1 MKTFTLPD
9 KGPLAGRELIIP
21 DDPNLRAQVGYAISQ
36 IPEYGPDV
44 AEEYTE
50 GTFLGQATESLKG
63 IPRGIAQT
71 TLSGLRGPVELLA
84 QDSLGEGPLVR
95 LADKIKA
102 TEEKVAQNIAGYRDP
117 RYADAFTTK
126 AGQAFGSIIPFAGL
140 GLLAGKGASY
150 LPMMKPGTKGFG
162 KVNPLNFNA
171 KFLKSKPFLYPA
183 GLGTSVYMANNAD
196 MMDIAEEVYGEDKPG
211 FFAENLSTL
220 TAGVIGASE
229 ALPIFNFFRSIPK
242 SALRDAPTSAKIF
255 NHVRNFT
262 AGGIQEGLQE
272 STAGLLQD
280 FNARGFYSDELP
292 IGDSLFDDFTVGGFA
307 GGLLNTI
314 MQGYGGR
321 RGIAS
326 EYRAEKEKRAEQ
338 KKQDL
343 LKTKKFDIAQQ
354 QGVINIADPT
364 LDDSVEEALLLP
376 LLDNIPKPVEV
387 STVPQLQIRKN
398 QNNTFSLIDNNLGEV
413 NSFTKEVDAI
423 KEKEK
428 LLKDYEVNEET
439 QILNND
445 LYILGL
451 NKSPQA
457 YELGQT
463 VIDNDTT
470 TASLKEIV
478 PYDTSLKTPEA
489 MQKVL
494 MGTNKKYKNLPLKE
508 NYTFE
513 EVKKILSKKDFNN
526 FITDTSQQVAVV
538 SSSKNIPSVIE
549 NNNKTNVTIGRL
561 KEIGDAKNINI
572 DINSPAFEYAAKRW
586 TGTSSFKTMT
596 KPQKELL
603 LARIQ
608 SIPRF
613 NTKENFPN
621 LQPRMYSAQEV
632 ADTVTNL
639 KKDNVLFNQKSLG
652 MMGIKD
658 PQFFEDLV
666 YSGRAEKVKG
676 NQYKIADNF
685 QEKIDSRAGAFNET
699 TEEFVNRLVTE
710 GRLSPEAISQLEQE
724 QKITESQQLPPKEEA
739 QKTIDF
745 AESVQQGKTNKFAQE
760 LRKRLAR
767 IGLKETGVVVS
778 NDILSTSTLLEKTD
792 GSIEFQGIDKTTEGE
807 YDRQTDIIF
816 ISLNAVNPD
825 GKATD
830 AEIQRKL
837 NEVLDHELIHALRE
851 KDLITEKEYDYLKK
865 QVKKKRVPK
874 SVDAIAFNKKETYYD
889 RAIRINKRT
898 FDEFEKATATKRPKY
913 FSPATKEELYTEEA
927 IAEMYRNR
935 RVESPLPEKAEGIYN
950 KIIEFFAEVGESL
963 RISGFDNANQIFDQ
977 IQAGRVG
984 KRARDKIRTTKLL
997 DKGAAPVVG
1006 EMLDEVDDDYLD
1018 TPLFARRGPRDETS
1032 GHVAD
1037 YVPAQYGPPAHQ
1049 LDLEA
1054 SGELT
1059 PEGYPTASFGFTYPK
1074 TSPDYRTRE
1083 FTVYS
1088 TARTPQEIQEERE
1101 FVIKLMEIRGNPN
1114 ATITMYQAAP
1124 QRDLREGDLI
1134 TPFLSEAEALVEDSK
1149 VTREEIREADR
1160 ARRRQEQIDKT
1171 GAVDLQ
1177 QEKLY
1182 NQMDKAF
1189 DIGGPFPDRTPSR
1202 VHTFKL
1208 RAGDIRWD
1216 GNNGWARWGYFPRI
1230 KAVEDIPTFSR
1241 ESDDAYFAN
1250 EKRKRTISNLEAGIE
1265 FKEAQ
1270 LNSEKMAV
1278 STANRLKKEI
1288 QNQKN
1293 KIAELRAGDLPTF
1306 SRAATETQPPY
1317 MDFNRQQI
1325 KDFSSNRV
1333 GFYNGVE
1340 IPLTHVTRMNVDDF
1354 LKLTTFDQEHIN
1366 DIMEE
1371 GPTVL
1376 NRQFTTDAG
1385 VRVKSPLRK
1394 ASAIFDPEIADTAL
1408 NASLPSLQI
1417 QRDGQVIRHEGRHR
1431 VALIKQGGGRTVPV
1445 FIHFPEGNV
1454 EQNIPNPSGQTLQEQ
1469 GVTSLKNENKFNI
1482 GIEYTE
1488 EFFNFELPI
1497 NKLKEIAP
1505 LHRDSAQ
1512 TKDKLDYA
1520 VQVATAPDIQA
1531 DIPLFSRGRRD
1542 SQRKFNDF
1550 YYHVTETKNVKNIL
1564 NKGFNPLSDTNFVR
1578 KGTGERFQKDMG
1590 LFAFNNPVDAIEFFR
1605 SVMWKKELSDLTI
1618 LAIKKDGNWV
1628 QDPAQESGGIGA
1640 GLDNRAIK
1648 SPDSNI
1654 TVIPESISK
1663 PTNLKVFN
1671 NIPTS
1676 FFLPKSNNSSYFNNP
1691 NNILGSATLE
1701 ELTQTEINPYF
1712 GKPLDETGLIPQVFY
1727 GPKMDDLILKNG
1739 YGNLAS
1745 NETELANIVT
1755 KYMNDIA
1762 NILNPPPPSKALE
1775 EVIETVNNTARGG
1788 IPVYNLNASDTA
1800 LEAAKEYIEDEA
1812 ALLPGDIPNYSNIAP
1827 TLDGVDAS
1835 IREGIKQTGSQTSP
1849 QNSMGYRFIDVA
1861 KDNISGAIEYF
1872 YNNFR
1877 EQLIDKADKA
1887 QKAIVKM
1894 SEENE
1899 QVRRLNNTA
1908 DTSTQAAIRLMDR
1921 ARGLFQGML
1930 NTGYISSTIQGIDS
1944 LSNTKQLTIS
1954 TKYNP
1959 FIDGDTGTGGLMQIL
1974 APLYGTPTDLESI
1987 FKYYALLKRK
1997 KGFDKSGRNIET
2009 PITQKNLNDI
2019 RKIESTYP
2027 QVVEAYQNYQRWNNK
2042 LIKFAVDKGLLSK
2055 TRNVSELARD
2065 ISAIT
2070 KENENDLL
2078 QLSYEELM
2086 NKANVLNRTLTLD
2099 KQIETRGTA
2108 EIWATNSDYYPFYR
2122 KMTDDTIAGPNI
2134 ANGSLP
2140 NNPLN
2145 IKIEGSAKQIDVDVI
2160 EAISRNSLAILTAA
2174 LKNDGSA
2181 KLIRDMEIY
2190 GSAKEI
2196 TPIEISKNP
2205 KLKNNLDV
2213 VTVFENGLKKYYQVK
2228 NVEAFN
2234 VFKEVG
2240 GTPSGLMTTVFGG
2253 FASTLRDTVTRDPGF
2268 VMVNLLRDSLSTM
2281 VTSGANYT
2289 PVLDTLKNMIADMS
2303 ELERFGVIGG
2313 YDFQND
2319 EGSIK
2324 RYIKRNMRLSG
2335 LTEENGMSAKK
2346 AFFMVWDG
2354 LGDLTTK
2361 SDGATRLAVYNAI
2374 YDKLKKEG
2382 YNEAQ
2387 AQSEA
2392 AFQALE
2398 IINFGRRGA
2407 NPGFRF
2413 ITAAIPFLNARVQ
2426 GLDVLWRSST
2436 GQYSAAEKLGKNETI
2451 KEVQKRIQLDMA
2463 QNAGALIA
2471 LTLAYYL
2478 MYHDDEEYKNLKR
2491 EVRDDNWVFPIAKDF
2506 SIKIPIPFE
2515 VGLLFK
2521 VIPERVFDM
2530 TMGDDAFTRKSVDE
2544 AMKTIGR
2551 GTQTSLNIPFFQPGG
2566 GFQLLKPISE
2576 VLNNR
2581 NTFTGQ
2587 EIVPYYQQKKAPG
2600 LQARPTTNF
2609 LVKEIAEYFN
2619 ISPAK
2624 VEHVIR
2630 GYTGTLG
2637 GHVLNLIDVTAR
2649 GVTGENILPSNVSLN
2664 RIPLFNRVLMNTD
2677 QAGGLQQQFY
2687 ELRTEV
2693 DGAVQTI
2700 NDLKNKGRMDEYN
2713 AYRNS
2718 MQGVLNVKGQV
2729 RKMERYLTKWRK
2741 RRDAILRNKNIS
2753 LTAKQ
2758 DALERLELER
2768 DRRLAMVPELRKRA
2782 NIPITHMGTF

>member
-9 KGPLAGRELIIP
+9 GRELIIP
-21 DDPNLRAQVGYAISQ
+21 DDPNLRGQVGYAISQ

-44 AEEYTE
+44 AKEYTE
-50 GTFLGQATESLKG
+50 GTTIGQAIESFAG
-63 IPRGIAQT
+63 IPRGIAGA
-71 TLSGLRGPVELLA
+71 TLKIARGGVEALA

-95 LADKIKA
+95 LADKMKA
-102 TEEKVAQNIAGYRDP
+102 TEERVVQNIAGYKDP
-117 RYADAFTTK
+117 RYADAYTVK
-126 AGQAFGSIIPFAGL
+126 AGEAFGSIIPFATIG
-140 GLLAGKGASY
+140 GLAGQGAKY
-150 LPMMKPGTKGFG
+150 VPMMKPGTKGFG

-171 KFLKSKPFLYPA
+171 KFLKSKPFLYTGAA
-183 GLGTSVYMANNAD
+183 GASSYMAQNAD
-196 MMDIAEEVYGEDKPG
+196 MTDIAVDVYGEDKPG

-220 TAGVIGASE
+220 TSGVIGVSE
-229 ALPIFNFFRSIPK
+229 ALPIFNFFKSIPK

-255 NHVRNFT
+255 NHARNFT
-262 AGGIQEGLQE
+262 AGFVQEGLQE

-280 FNARGFYSDELP
+280 LNARGFYSDELP

-307 GGLLNTI
+307 GGALNTI
-314 MQGYGGR
+314 LQGYGGR

-376 LLDNIPKPVEV
+376 LLDDIPKPVEV
-387 STVPQLQIRKN
+387 STAPQLQIRKN

-526 FITDTSQQVAVV
+526 FVTDTSQQVAVV
-538 SSSKNIPSVIE
+538 SNSKNIPSVIE

-561 KEIGDAKNINI
+561 KEIGNAKNINI
-572 DINSPAFEYAAKRW
+572 NVNSPAFEYAAKRW
-586 TGTSSFKTMT
+586 TGTSSFKAMT

-613 NTKENFPN
+613 NTKVDFPN

-778 NDILSTSTLLEKTD
+778 NDILSTSALLEKPD
-792 GSIEFQGIDKTTEGE
+792 GSIEFQGIDETTEGE

-898 FDEFEKATATKRPKY
+898 FDEKEQATRTKAPVY

-997 DKGAAPVVG
+997 DKGAAPIVG

-1032 GHVAD
+1032 GHLAD
-1037 YVPAQYGPPAHQ
+1037 YVPAQYGPPAH
-1049 LDLEA
+1049 DLNAKSSKE
-1054 SGELT
+1054 EFT
-1059 PEGYPTASFGFTYPK
+1059 PEGYSTFSAAIDYNKLQDFSTQRENLATINRVIDSAPTRKEGLK
-1074 TSPDYRTRE
+1074 IIKENPDYQNMLLGLAEEVDFLRKL
-1083 FTVYS
+1083 
-1088 TARTPQEIQEERE
+1088 QEI
-1101 FVIKLMEIRGNPN
+1101 KGNPN
-1114 ATITMYQAAP
+1114 AEITMYQAAP

-1134 TPFLSEAEALVEDSK
+1134 TPFLSEANLLVEDSK

-1189 DIGGPFPDRTPSR
+1189 DIGGPFPDRTPSK

-1208 RAGDIRWD
+1208 RAGDVRWD
-1216 GNNGWARWGYFPRI
+1216 GNGGWARWGYFPRL

-1241 ESDDAYFAN
+1241 TTKEYPTTQKQINTAPKEILEESLNYHNQLLFEKERERTVDA
-1250 EKRKRTISNLEAGIE
+1250 TILKDWEVT
-1265 FKEAQ
+1265 K
-1270 LNSEKMAV
+1270 LNRAITNTSAIINK
-1278 STANRLKKEI
+1278 TKQRLKELDDGI
-1288 QNQKN
+1288 Q
-1293 KIAELRAGDLPTF
+1293 P
-1306 SRAATETQPPY
+1306 
-1317 MDFNRQQI
+1317 
-1325 KDFSSNRV
+1325 
-1333 GFYNGVE
+1333 
-1340 IPLTHVTRMNVDDF
+1340 
-1354 LKLTTFDQEHIN
+1354 
-1366 DIMEE
+1366 
-1371 GPTVL
+1371 
-1376 NRQFTTDAG
+1376 
-1385 VRVKSPLRK
+1385 
-1394 ASAIFDPEIADTAL
+1394 
-1408 NASLPSLQI
+1408 
-1417 QRDGQVIRHEGRHR
+1417 
-1431 VALIKQGGGRTVPV
+1431 
-1445 FIHFPEGNV
+1445 
-1454 EQNIPNPSGQTLQEQ
+1454 
-1469 GVTSLKNENKFNI
+1469 
-1482 GIEYTE
+1482 
-1488 EFFNFELPI
+1488 
-1497 NKLKEIAP
+1497 
-1505 LHRDSAQ
+1505 
-1512 TKDKLDYA
+1512 
-1520 VQVATAPDIQA
+1520 
-1531 DIPLFSRGRRD
+1531 PLFSRGRRD
-1542 SQRKFNDF
+1542 
-1550 YYHVTETKNVKNIL
+1550 
-1564 NKGFNPLSDTNFVR
+1564 
-1578 KGTGERFQKDMG
+1578 
-1590 LFAFNNPVDAIEFFR
+1590 
-1605 SVMWKKELSDLTI
+1605 
-1618 LAIKKDGNWV
+1618 
-1628 QDPAQESGGIGA
+1628 
-1640 GLDNRAIK
+1640 
-1648 SPDSNI
+1648 
-1654 TVIPESISK
+1654 
-1663 PTNLKVFN
+1663 
-1671 NIPTS
+1671 
-1676 FFLPKSNNSSYFNNP
+1676 
-1691 NNILGSATLE
+1691 
-1701 ELTQTEINPYF
+1701 
-1712 GKPLDETGLIPQVFY
+1712 
-1727 GPKMDDLILKNG
+1727 
-1739 YGNLAS
+1739 
-1745 NETELANIVT
+1745 NET
-1755 KYMNDIA
+1755 
-1762 NILNPPPPSKALE
+1762 PSKALE

-1812 ALLPGDIPNYSNIAP
+1812 ALLPGDIPNYSKIAP

-1887 QKAIVKM
+1887 QKEEVKM

-1899 QVRRLNNTA
+1899 KVRRLNNTA
-1908 DTSTQAAIRLMDR
+1908 DTSTMAAIRLMDR

-2070 KENENDLL
+2070 KEDENDLL

-2213 VTVFENGLKKYYQVK
+2213 VTVFENGLKKYYQVE

-2289 PVLDTLKNMIADMS
+2289 PVLDTFKNMIADMS

-2436 GQYSAAEKLGKNETI
+2436 GQYSAAEKLGENETI
-2451 KEVQKRIQLDMA
+2451 KEVQKRIQLNMA

-2506 SIKIPIPFE
+2506 AIKIPIPFE

-2609 LVKEIAEYFN
+2609 LVKEISEYFN

>member
-9 KGPLAGRELIIP
+9 GRELIIP
-21 DDPNLRAQVGYAISQ
+21 DDPNLREQVGYAISQ

-44 AEEYTE
+44 AEEYIE
-50 GTFLGQATESLKG
+50 GTFLGQATEALKG

-95 LADKIKA
+95 LADKMKA

-126 AGQAFGSIIPFAGL
+126 AGEAIGSIIPFAGL
-140 GLLAGKGASY
+140 GGLAGQGAKY

-183 GLGTSVYMANNAD
+183 GLGTSVYMSQNAD

-229 ALPIFNFFRSIPK
+229 ALPIFNFFKSIPK

-255 NHVRNFT
+255 NHARNFT

-280 FNARGFYSDELP
+280 LNARGFYSDELP

-307 GGLLNTI
+307 GGVLNTVL
-314 MQGYGGR
+314 QGYGGR

-364 LDDSVEEALLLP
+364 LDDSVEEPLLLP

-387 STVPQLQIRKN
+387 STAPQLQIRKN
-398 QNNTFSLIDNNLGEV
+398 QNNTFSLIDSNLGEV

-428 LLKDYEVNEET
+428 LLKDYEVNQEA

-526 FITDTSQQVAVV
+526 FVTDTSQQVAKV
-538 SSSKNIPSVIE
+538 SNSKNIPSVIE

-561 KEIGDAKNINI
+561 KEIGNAKNINI
-572 DINSPAFEYAAKRW
+572 NVNSPAFEYAAKRW
-586 TGTSSFKTMT
+586 TGTSSFKAMT

-613 NTKENFPN
+613 NTKIDFPN

-685 QEKIDSRAGAFNET
+685 QEKIDGRAGAFNET

-724 QKITESQQLPPKEEA
+724 QKITESQQLPPKEET

-778 NDILSTSTLLEKTD
+778 NDILSTGALLEKSD
-792 GSIEFQGIDKTTEGE
+792 GSIEFVGRDETVEGE

-837 NEVLDHELIHALRE
+837 NEILDHELIHALRE
-851 KDLITEKEYDYLKK
+851 KDLINEKEYDYLKK
-865 QVKKKRVPK
+865 QVKKIRVPK
-874 SVDAIAFNKKETYYD
+874 SVDTFAFNKKETYYD
-889 RAIRINKRT
+889 RAKRINEQTFKEQEQATRT
-898 FDEFEKATATKRPKY
+898 RAPVY
-913 FSPATKEELYTEEA
+913 YSPATKEELYTEEA

-935 RVESPLPEKAEGIYN
+935 RVESPLPERAEGIYN

-984 KRARDKIRTTKLL
+984 RRARDKIRTTKLL

-1018 TPLFARRGPRDETS
+1018 TPLFAKRGPRDETS

-1037 YVPAQYGPPAHQ
+1037 FVPAQYGPPAH
-1049 LDLEA
+1049 DLNAKPSE
-1054 SGELT
+1054 EEFT
-1059 PEGYPTASFGFTYPK
+1059 PEGYSIFSTTVDYNKLQDFSTQRGNLTIINRIIDSAPTRKEGLKIIKENPNYQNMLFGLAEEVDFLRK
-1074 TSPDYRTRE
+1074 L
-1083 FTVYS
+1083 
-1088 TARTPQEIQEERE
+1088 QEI
-1101 FVIKLMEIRGNPN
+1101 KGNPN
-1114 ATITMYQAAP
+1114 AEITMYQAAP

-1134 TPFLSEAEALVEDSK
+1134 TPFLSEANLLVEDSK
-1149 VTREEIREADR
+1149 ITKEEIREADR

-1171 GAVDLQ
+1171 GAINLQ
-1177 QEKLY
+1177 QEK
-1182 NQMDKAF
+1182 NFAAMDEIMDMF
-1189 DIGGPFPDRTPSR
+1189 GMPERTPSR

-1216 GNNGWARWGYFPRI
+1216 GNNGWARWGYFPRL

-1241 ESDDAYFAN
+1241 TTKEYPTTQKQINTAPREILEESLNYHNQLLF
-1250 EKRKRTISNLEAGIE
+1250 EKERERTVDTTILKDFEVKKLDRAITNTSAIIN
-1265 FKEAQ
+1265 KTKQ
-1270 LNSEKMAV
+1270 
-1278 STANRLKKEI
+1278 RLKELDDGI
-1288 QNQKN
+1288 QPPLFSRAASTPIATNIENKPSVGRLKN
-1293 KIAELRAGDLPTF
+1293 KFILDKDGTLYEGKIERKIQYDENDNILEDKDGNLILKNELVKNDISPDVGVFGPERNQGILTSIKGGYFIDSLGRENKDYPSIIGTLKDGWTFQIVSMESIGGSKNEFVFLLNKPDETGWDTDYTAADVYEYYNKEVPYTYKNMGNFPTVDRYKDALPYISYFTKPIQESVFDTDLPTF
-1306 SRAATETQPPY
+1306 SRAYKPGPAKKVKDLDGNIVPGAYEYRGFVIEETG
-1317 MDFNRQQI
+1317 R
-1325 KDFSSNRV
+1325 FS
-1333 GFYNGVE
+1333 E
-1340 IPLTHVTRMNVDDF
+1340 LP
-1354 LKLTTFDQEHIN
+1354 
-1366 DIMEE
+1366 
-1371 GPTVL
+1371 GPAWK
-1376 NRQFTTDAG
+1376 FA
-1385 VRVKSPLRK
+1385 K
-1394 ASAIFDPEIADTAL
+1394 I
-1408 NASLPSLQI
+1408 
-1417 QRDGQVIRHEGRHR
+1417 
-1431 VALIKQGGGRTVPV
+1431 
-1445 FIHFPEGNV
+1445 PEGFTAFKALG
-1454 EQNIPNPSGQTLQEQ
+1454 EFDIFEDQTN
-1469 GVTSLKNENKFNI
+1469 SLYEAK
-1482 GIEYTE
+1482 
-1488 EFFNFELPI
+1488 EFIDRVYFGEDTGFEL
-1497 NKLKEIAP
+1497 
-1505 LHRDSAQ
+1505 
-1512 TKDKLDYA
+1512 
-1520 VQVATAPDIQA
+1520 
-1531 DIPLFSRGRRD
+1531 PLFSRGRRD
-1542 SQRKFNDF
+1542 
-1550 YYHVTETKNVKNIL
+1550 
-1564 NKGFNPLSDTNFVR
+1564 NKT
-1578 KGTGERFQKDMG
+1578 
-1590 LFAFNNPVDAIEFFR
+1590 
-1605 SVMWKKELSDLTI
+1605 
-1618 LAIKKDGNWV
+1618 
-1628 QDPAQESGGIGA
+1628 
-1640 GLDNRAIK
+1640 
-1648 SPDSNI
+1648 
-1654 TVIPESISK
+1654 
-1663 PTNLKVFN
+1663 
-1671 NIPTS
+1671 
-1676 FFLPKSNNSSYFNNP
+1676 
-1691 NNILGSATLE
+1691 
-1701 ELTQTEINPYF
+1701 
-1712 GKPLDETGLIPQVFY
+1712 
-1727 GPKMDDLILKNG
+1727 
-1739 YGNLAS
+1739 
-1745 NETELANIVT
+1745 
-1755 KYMNDIA
+1755 
-1762 NILNPPPPSKALE
+1762 PSKALE

-1788 IPVYNLNASDTA
+1788 IPVYNLNASDSA

-1812 ALLPGDIPNYSNIAP
+1812 ALLPGDIPNYSKIAP

-1861 KDNISGAIEYF
+1861 KDNISSAIEYF

-1930 NTGYISSTIQGIDS
+1930 NTGYVSSTIQGIDA
-1944 LSNTKQLTIS
+1944 LSNVKQLTIS

-1997 KGFDKSGRNIET
+1997 KGFDKAGRNIET
-2009 PITQKNLNDI
+2009 PITEKNLKDI

-2027 QVVEAYQNYQRWNNK
+2027 QVVEAYQNYQRWNNR

-2134 ANGSLP
+2134 ASGSLP

-2213 VTVFENGLKKYYQVK
+2213 VTVFENGLKRYYQVE
-2228 NVEAFN
+2228 NIEAFN

-2289 PVLDTLKNMIADMS
+2289 PVLDTLKNMMADMS

-2382 YNEAQ
+2382 YSEAQ

-2436 GQYSAAEKLGKNETI
+2436 GQYSAAEKLGENETI
-2451 KEVQKRIQLDMA
+2451 KQVQKRIQLNMA

-2478 MYHDDEEYKNLKR
+2478 IYHDDEEYKNLKR
-2491 EVRDDNWVFPIAKDF
+2491 EVRDDNWVFPIFKDYAV
-2506 SIKIPIPFE
+2506 KIPIPFE

-2530 TMGDDAFTRKSVDE
+2530 TLGDDAFTRKSVDE
-2544 AMKTIGR
+2544 AIQSIGR
-2551 GTQTSLNIPFFQPGG
+2551 GAQTSLNIPFFQPGG

-2609 LVKEIAEYFN
+2609 LIKEIAEYFN

-2649 GVTGENILPSNVSLN
+2649 GVTGEDILPSNVSLN
-2664 RIPLFNRVLMNTD
+2664 RIPLFNRVLMNTE

-2687 ELRTEV
+2687 ELRNEV
-2693 DGAVQTI
+2693 NGAVQTI

-2718 MQGVLNVKGQV
+2718 MQGVLNIKGQV
-2729 RKMERYLTKWRK
+2729 RKMERYLDKYRK
-2741 RRDAILRNKNIS
+2741 RRDAILMNKNMSI
-2753 LTAKQ
+2753 TAKQ

-2768 DRRLAMVPELRKRA
+2768 DRRLAMIPELRKRA
-2782 NIPITHMGTF
+2782 NIPITQMGIF